1 MTLDPSSIAG
11 YEAAR
16 DLTGKTFRSACY
28 APYTSVY
35 FNTNGDVVACCKNTS
50 YVLGNVADESL
61 EQIWRG
67 KKAQAMRKAMR
78 DYKLGIGCDFCEW
91 QIKGGQYDQVYAT
104 MFDQFPASEGAEW
117 PAMMEFTLSNTC
129 NLACIMCYGVLS
141 STIRAHREK
150 LPPLPRAYGD
160 SFFTDLRKF
169 LPQLKIAKFFGGE
182 PFLGQENYRVWDM
195 MIEDG
200 IQIPCHITTNATTW
214 NKKVEAVL
222 QALPCVIHVSLDGT
236 TKQTVESIRVNT
248 VHEELLE
255 NVERFLAYSRT
266 RPGAAMSLTYCLMRQ
281 NWHEFGD
288 YLKFGEQR
296 GLRVFI
302 NTVLDPANCS
312 LYTLPAE
319 ELKTIAQKMEEMDRR
334 HGYSALQLNGGVW
347 TSAISALHKNAT
359 ERQRESIAEFKQAG
373 IERNPLGRGWIL
385 VGEQKFDEALKAV
398 AKVPEQDP
406 QFYSRLVLEGHVYR
420 RSDRLSQAAQSL
432 GRAIELFP
440 RGPDAYC
447 ERAWMHLQESKTDAA
462 LADAEQGVQSL
473 RGDLGHPAAAPL
485 HSVLG
490 IARAHA
496 GRFEA
501 AIQAA
506 DVAVQLKPDDVWTQV
521 HRGWVLL
528 GASRV
533 PEAIAAARR
542 ALELQ
547 PDNAD
552 AGRILA
558 MAEGRNGS

>member
-16 DLTGKTFRSACY
+16 NLVGKSFRSACY
-28 APYTSVY
+28 APYTSLY

-50 YVLGNVADESL
+50 YVLGNIADEGL

-67 KKAQAMRKAMR
+67 KKAQAMRKAVR

-104 MFDQFPASEGAEW
+104 TFDQLPASEGAEW

-150 LPPLPRAYGD
+150 LPPLPRVYGD
-160 SFFTDLRKF
+160 AFFADLRKF
-169 LPQLKIAKFFGGE
+169 LPHLKIAKFFGGE
-182 PFLGQENYRVWDM
+182 PFLGQENFRVWDM

-248 VHEELLE
+248 VHEVLLE

-266 RPGAAMSLTYCLMRQ
+266 RPGAGMSLTYCLMRQ
-281 NWHEFGD
+281 NWHEFGE

-296 GLRVFI
+296 ALSVYI
-302 NTVLDPANCS
+302 NTVIDPPDCS
-312 LYTLPAE
+312 LYTLPAD
-319 ELKTIAQKMEEMDRR
+319 ELKAIAQKMEEQDRA
-334 HGYSALQLNGGVW
+334 HGYSALPRNGRVW
-347 TSAISALHKNAT
+347 TSAIQALQKNAT
-359 ERQRESIAEFKQAG
+359 DRQREGIAEFRQAG
-373 IERNPLGRGWIL
+373 IERNPLGRAWIL
-385 VGEQKFDEALKAV
+385 VGEQKFDEALKV
-398 AKVPEQDP
+398 VSKVPEQDS
-406 QFYSRLVLEGHVYR
+406 QYYSRLVLEGHVYR
-420 RSDRLSQAAQSL
+420 RTDRLPQAAQSL
-432 GRAIELFP
+432 ARAIELFP
-440 RGPDAYC
+440 RGPDAYG
-447 ERAWMHLQESKTDAA
+447 EQAWMYLQQAQTEAA
-462 LADAEQGVQSL
+462 MAAAEQGVKAL
-473 RGDLGHPAAAPL
+473 RGDLGHAVAAPL

-490 IARAHA
+490 LARAHA
-496 GRFEA
+496 GRFPAALEA
-501 AIQAA
+501 ADI
-506 DVAVQLKPDDVWTQV
+506 AVQLKPADAWTHV

-528 GASRV
+528 GASKV

-542 ALELQ
+542 AIELQ
-547 PDNAD
+547 PDNGEA
-552 AGRILA
+552 ARIIA
-558 MAEGRNGS
+558 MAEARRGS